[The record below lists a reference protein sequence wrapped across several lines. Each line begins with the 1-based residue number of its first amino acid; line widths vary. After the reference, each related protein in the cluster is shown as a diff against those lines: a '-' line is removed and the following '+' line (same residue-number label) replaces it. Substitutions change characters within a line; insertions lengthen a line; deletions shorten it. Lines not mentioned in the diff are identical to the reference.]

1 MSHRWILPI
10 GTELSFEGLSGP
22 IKILRGLGAGTQ
34 GQVFAVDVAG
44 EELAL
49 KWYLP
54 ACIAGD
60 PHLKR
65 RLNDSI
71 RLSAPNADFLWPI
84 ALLMP
89 TPATAEL
96 IPLAEPGFG
105 YLMRI
110 RPPGYLGAFEHAG
123 GDLQITLQNVVKA
136 GFYLADGFY
145 ELHLKGLCYKD
156 ISMSN
161 LFLEPS
167 SGKIL
172 ICDNDNVDI
181 NGRELG
187 NVLGTPGFMAPEIL
201 LRQAKPGAE
210 SDLFSLAVLLFR
222 LLTRHDPL
230 KGKLELAIRCLDEPA
245 RRRLYGEDPVF
256 IFDPVDTRNRPD
268 PEEHGAALLTWPIY
282 PRRIQTLFEQAF
294 CTGIKRPS
302 QRPLTGQWKSAM
314 ARCLDQ
320 RVICTHCNQEA
331 FPEHGS
337 KATCWNCGEDL
348 APATSMELAAGQ
360 VAISADNELH
370 GYHFDKLSSES
381 LNQPVAKVVAHPSDP
396 AILGLQNLTSKPWR
410 GERLDG
416 HALEVDPGRSCNL
429 AALRV
434 VHTPQGTI
442 TILH

>member
-10 GTELSFEGLSGP
+10 GTELSFEGLSWP

-34 GQVFAVDVAG
+34 GQVFAVDFAG

-54 ACIAGD
+54 ACIASD
-60 PHLKR
+60 PHLKH

-71 RLSAPNADFLWPI
+71 SRSAPNSNFLWPI
-84 ALLMP
+84 ALVMP

-105 YLMRI
+105 YLMRL
-110 RPPGYLGAFEHAG
+110 RPSGFLGAFEHAG
-123 GDLQITLQNVVKA
+123 GDLEISLQNVVKA
-136 GFYLADGFY
+136 GFYLADAFH

-156 ISMSN
+156 ISLGN

-167 SGKIL
+167 TGKIL

-230 KGKLELAIRCLDEPA
+230 KGQLELAIRCLDEPA

-256 IFDPVDTRNRPD
+256 IFDPNDIRNRPD
-268 PEEHGAALLTWPIY
+268 PEEHAAALVTWPIY
-282 PRRIQTLFEQAF
+282 PRRIQALFEQAF
-294 CTGIKRPS
+294 CAGIKQPS
-302 QRPLTGQWKSAM
+302 QRPFTGQWKSAM

-320 RVICTHCNQEA
+320 RVICPHCNQEA

-337 KATCWNCGEDL
+337 KTSCWNCGEDL
-348 APATSMELAAGQ
+348 GPATSMELAAGQ
-360 VAISADNELH
+360 VATSAGNELH
-370 GYHFDKLSSES
+370 AYHFDKLSSES
-381 LNQPVAKVVAHPSDP
+381 LSEPVAKVVAHPSDP

-416 HALEVDPGRSCNL
+416 HALEVEPGKSCNL
-429 AALRV
+429 APLRV

-442 TILH
+442 TILR